1 MSETTEVV
9 PSAPQQPERIG
20 PYHILQ
26 VLGEGGMGI
35 VYEAEETEPVRRRVA
50 LKVIRVGLDSRH
62 VLARF
67 QTERQ
72 ALAVMDHPAIAK
84 VLHAGTTEEG
94 RPYFAMEL
102 VKGLPITRYCDLHR
116 LSVRQRVELFIA
128 VAFGVQHAHQKGVIH
143 RDLKPSNILVAEQD
157 GVAQPKIIDFGI
169 AKALGAQVTDHT
181 LVTQFGQMIGTAAY
195 MSPEQADSSA
205 AMDVDTRSD
214 IYALGVMLFELLV
227 GRLPYDPEQMG
238 VHAFLARLAAGDTLP
253 PTPSEKLVTLGA
265 DQRGV
270 ASNRRTEPTHLR
282 RELRGDL
289 DWIVMKAMESDRTR
303 RYETANALAN
313 DLRHH
318 LANEPVAA
326 RPPHTAYRLA
336 KFIRRHRAAVLAAVV
351 VVVAMFSAAVVAT
364 VGLLRAR
371 RAEAKAAQEAAA
383 ATQVTD
389 FLVDLFHVSDPA
401 RAGVSD
407 TTLSAREL
415 LDRGAS
421 RVVTGLSNQPLLQS
435 RLMTTLGTVDA
446 ALGRFAQAQRLLDS
460 ALRVRESQLGP
471 NDPAVAEVLNVL
483 GDVAREKGDFDAAE
497 RSYQRALTIR
507 QKAFGPVNIDVASTL
522 SGLAALRVK
531 QRRMSDAES
540 LYSRALALDARLRA
554 PDDQRLARD
563 LRDMGVVYLLQ
574 KRYAEA
580 EPMLRR
586 ALAIEERT
594 LGSAHADVGSTLNN
608 LGVLYWSLGR
618 YDEALGYYDRARQ
631 IYERV
636 LGPLHPRYAS
646 TLNNLGETY
655 WKLKRYGEAEPL
667 LRRALEIKQRTLEPD
682 NPAIAETLH
691 SLAGLY
697 EDQGRY
703 EQASDLYRRVLEIR
717 EKRLGAKHPDVANT
731 MREYAEALRRAG
743 HARAADSVLA
753 LSAARSSER

>member
-1 MSETTEVV
+1 
-9 PSAPQQPERIG
+9 
-20 PYHILQ
+20 
-26 VLGEGGMGI
+26 MGI

-102 VKGLPITRYCDLHR
+102 VKGLPITRHCDLNR
-116 LSVRQRVELFIA
+116 LSIREREELFIA
-128 VAFGVQHAHQKGVIH
+128 VALGVQHAHQKGVIH
-143 RDLKPSNILVAEQD
+143 RDLKPSNILVTEQD

-169 AKALGAQVTDHT
+169 AKALGGQTTDHT
-181 LVTQFGQMIGTAAY
+181 MVTQFGQMIGTAAY
-195 MSPEQADSSA
+195 MSPEQADSASS
-205 AMDVDTRSD
+205 MDVDTRSD

-265 DQRGV
+265 DQRSV

-289 DWIVMKAMESDRTR
+289 DWIVMKAMDSDRTR

-313 DLRHH
+313 DLRRH

-336 KFIRRHRAAVLAAVV
+336 KFVRRHRAAVLATIVVFAAV
-351 VVVAMFSAAVVAT
+351 FSGAVVAT
-364 VGLLRAR
+364 IGLLRAR
-371 RAEAKAAQEAAA
+371 RAEARAAQEAAA

-389 FLVDLFHVSDPA
+389 FLVDLFRVSDPA

-407 TTLSAREL
+407 TTLTAREL

-421 RVVTGLSNQPLLQS
+421 RVVTGLSSQPLLQS
-435 RLMTTLGTVDA
+435 RLMTTLGTVDG

-497 RSYQRALTIR
+497 RSYQRALAIR
-507 QKAFGPVNIDVASTL
+507 EKAFGPVNVDVASTL

-531 QRRMSDAES
+531 QRRLAAAES
-540 LYSRALALDARLRA
+540 LYSRALDLDARLRA

-574 KRYAEA
+574 KRYVEA

-655 WKLKRYGEAEPL
+655 WKLKRYDEAEPM

-682 NPAIAETLH
+682 NPAIGETLN

-697 EDQGRY
+697 NDQGRY
-703 EQASDLYRRVLEIR
+703 EQSAALYKRVLEIR
-717 EKRLGAKHPDVANT
+717 EKRFGPKHPDVANT

-743 HARAADSVLA
+743 HVRAADSVLA
-753 LSAARSSER
+753 RMPK